1 MDVRSGMSGP
11 LQRGGMMSGN
21 AGTRISVIGMV
32 LGLLCLGAGPTTAQD
47 AADLKRLMTRDAVLV
62 SQAIGWSL
70 QGPVSATE
78 LVPVSFSAGAIPRP
92 IASGTMFTHNV
103 MLLDYVTP
111 WDEPNR
117 RGLAGVIELTD
128 NSDHRVIARFNAD
141 YEVASAESYRV
152 DAVAVT
158 EIYPATP
165 RIEAYVVPAAAFG
178 PAGPSGQSPFAML
191 TAIRRAA
198 ISPTIQDAL
207 PRDYRV
213 FVVGMD
219 RLPPQAD
226 LGFAA
231 VDATN
236 GRELGGSQSVRE
248 NGWIVASLPLTFA
261 MNGQHGV
268 YFAIGYRPDGAAGPA
283 RMLMLCSNRYPVG
296 APSSAEQPKAHLKLP
311 PLPGLPPAP
320 GLSALGQGFV
330 TKSYPN
336 LYVPR

>member
-1 MDVRSGMSGP
+1 M
-11 LQRGGMMSGN
+11 
-21 AGTRISVIGMV
+21 A
-32 LGLLCLGAGPTTAQD
+32 LGLLCLGAGSATAQD
-47 AADLKRLMTRDAVLV
+47 AANLKRLMTRDAVLV

-70 QGPVSATE
+70 QGPVSAAE
-78 LVPVSFSAGAIPRP
+78 LAPVSFASGASPRP

-103 MLLDYVTP
+103 MLLDYATP
-111 WDEPNR
+111 QGEPNR

-128 NSDHRVIARFNAD
+128 NLDHRVSARFKAD
-141 YEVASAESYRV
+141 YEVAGAGAYRV
-152 DAVAVT
+152 DAVTVA

-178 PAGPSGQSPFAML
+178 PATSSGQSPFTML
-191 TAIRRAA
+191 AAIRRAA
-198 ISPTIQDAL
+198 INPAIRDAA
-207 PRDYRV
+207 PKDYRV

-219 RLPPQAD
+219 RLSPQAD
-226 LGFAA
+226 IGFTAI
-231 VDATN
+231 DATT

-248 NGWIVASLPLTFA
+248 NGWIVADLPVTFA

-268 YFAIGYRPDGAAGPA
+268 YFAIGYRPNGAASPA
-283 RMLMLCSNRYPVG
+283 RMLMLFSNRYPAG
-296 APSSAEQPKAHLKLP
+296 APAAAEQPTAKSTLS

-320 GLSALGQGFV
+320 DLSALGQGFM